1 MSYWNNT
8 ITLDLPIHGATRM
21 WSRGGQDRLSRLINN
36 IKISWYWLWFLRQYQ
51 YSSNTL
57 YKINFNI
64 KISWYWRGLNNQYQ
78 YSSNALFNINFKI
91 NISWYWRGFN
101 NQYQYSSKA
110 LFNTNINIKKSWY
123 CQIPC
128 QDKKSWY
135 CQDLVKIVS
144 ISRSEEGNKDGQ
156 NWLSRPINNIKIP
169 WYWLWFT
176 RQYQYSSNALYKIN
190 INIKISWYWFILPNQ
205 YQYFSNDLFNIK
217 ININILL
224 SC

>member
-1 MSYWNNT
+1 MAGHDHLGDGSS
-8 ITLDLPIHGATRM
+8 TLDSQECTLWVLFGDLALIINFDSHFRSLAT
-21 WSRGGQDRLSRLINN
+21 LNFNFLFN
-36 IKISWYWLWFLRQYQ
+36 IKISWYWLWFLSQYQ

-64 KISWYWRGLNNQYQ
+64 KISWYWLGLNNQYQ

-144 ISRSEEGNKDGQ
+144 ISRYLAHLCWGWR
-156 NWLSRPINNIKIP
+156 NWPFKVASRWP
-169 WYWLWFT
+169 WPSRWSLVPWTPRQEYGSYHHTAFST
-176 RQYQYSSNALYKIN
+176 R
-190 INIKISWYWFILPNQ
+190 WT
-205 YQYFSNDLFNIK
+205 
-217 ININILL
+217 
-224 SC
+224 